1 MGTMRRRT
9 QTTTSPRVAEA
20 EEASRD
26 LTALAMSVVVENL
39 ETTMALRPLET
50 RRIVRGKT
58 EDVAEAEEASEVAE
72 GLGVEVA
79 SEAVA
84 VDSAEALEAASE
96 DEEAATGGCHSEE
109 AEAEVAAIVV
119 ALHFVEVEEEEK

>member
-26 LTALAMSVVVENL
+26 LTALAMSVVEENL

-96 DEEAATGGCHSEE
+96 DEEAATEEATGGCHSEE
-109 AEAEVAAIVV
+109 AATEEATG
-119 ALHFVEVEEEEK
+119 